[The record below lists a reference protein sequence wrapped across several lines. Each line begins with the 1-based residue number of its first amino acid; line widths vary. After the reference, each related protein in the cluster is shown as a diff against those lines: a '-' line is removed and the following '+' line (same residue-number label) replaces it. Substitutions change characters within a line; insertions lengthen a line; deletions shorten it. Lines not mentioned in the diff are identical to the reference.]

1 MDQVPQE
8 IRDNKRYRERG
19 DFTIAGVVERLT
31 SDFGPHPVDIVVHS
45 LANGP
50 EVRNQLLDTSRRG
63 YLDAIS
69 VSAYSNIALVR
80 AFGPLMREGCNFLSL
95 TYMAGERV
103 IPGYGGGMS
112 TAKAALESDTRT
124 IAYEAGRR
132 WGVRVNTIS
141 AGPYASRAAS
151 AIGFIDTMIR
161 YCRTNAPLT
170 RDFEATDVGHTAA
183 FLASP
188 LAAAITGST
197 VYVDNG
203 YHAMGM
209 AVSPPADA
217 ATDA

>member
-1 MDQVPQE
+1 
-8 IRDNKRYRERG
+8 
-19 DFTIAGVVERLT
+19 
-31 SDFGPHPVDIVVHS
+31 
-45 LANGP
+45 
-50 EVRNQLLDTSRRG
+50 
-63 YLDAIS
+63 
-69 VSAYSNIALVR
+69 
-80 AFGPLMREGCNFLSL
+80 MREGGNFLSL

-161 YCRTNAPLT
+161 YCKTNAPLT
-170 RDFEATDVGHTAA
+170 RDFEATDVGHAAA

-197 VYVDNG
+197 MYVDNG

-209 AVSPPADA
+209 AVSPPAAD
-217 ATDA
+217 